1 MKLRKSLLGNEILLF
16 VIAVLAA
23 QVIGGLVTQM
33 SPLIIGGVIT
43 GFNLSEQQAS
53 LVVFAEFFMLSI
65 TAIIA
70 APLLA
75 KLRLRSVCIGAT
87 LTAIFFQLAS
97 IIANDY
103 IIVTAMR
110 CIAGVGVGLVYAAS
124 LAAIGSCAK
133 NPDRVYGYVQVTW
146 TLLSIILFTIGG
158 HLTALYDHKGIYG
171 LILLISLILLPSL
184 KFLPKEI
191 GEVERGSSEE
201 TSGLAPALLGCLT
214 LIAVFVYITATGAL
228 YTFSAPLGER
238 AGLTTTQIGYA
249 LTAQSGIGFFGALA
263 ASWFNVKYGR
273 MVPVTVFLSA
283 FSVIALVLCTNTN
296 PYIFVLFQ
304 SLSGI
309 FFYFSVPYLFGLA
322 AALDEQGRWAAAAG
336 SAYLLGFAS
345 GPGVA
350 GIAVE
355 TVGYPGLGMAC
366 ATSFA
371 TTWILFGL
379 VIKRLNA
386 SLSDTAG
393 HDTLTHN

>member
-1 MKLRKSLLGNEILLF
+1 MKRLP
-16 VIAVLAA
+16 
-23 QVIGGLVTQM
+23 GL
-33 SPLIIGGVIT
+33 
-43 GFNLSEQQAS
+43 
-53 LVVFAEFFMLSI
+53 
-65 TAIIA
+65 
-70 APLLA
+70 
-75 KLRLRSVCIGAT
+75 
-87 LTAIFFQLAS
+87 
-97 IIANDY
+97 
-103 IIVTAMR
+103 
-110 CIAGVGVGLVYAAS
+110 
-124 LAAIGSCAK
+124 
-133 NPDRVYGYVQVTW
+133 
-146 TLLSIILFTIGG
+146 
-158 HLTALYDHKGIYG
+158 
-171 LILLISLILLPSL
+171 
-184 KFLPKEI
+184 
-191 GEVERGSSEE
+191 
-201 TSGLAPALLGCLT
+201 
-214 LIAVFVYITATGAL
+214 FVYITFTSAL

-263 ASWFNVKYGR
+263 ASWFNVKHGR
-273 MVPVTVFLSA
+273 MAPVTVFLSA
-283 FSVIALVLCTNTN
+283 FSIIALVLCTNTN

-366 ATSFA
+366 AISFA

-379 VIKRLNA
+379 VIKRLNG
-386 SLSDTAG
+386 SPSDTAG

>member
-1 MKLRKSLLGNEILLF
+1 MKLRQSLLGDEILMF

-33 SPLIIGGVIT
+33 SPLILGGVIA

-53 LVVFAEFFMLSI
+53 LAVFAEFFMLSI
-65 TAIIA
+65 TAIVA
-70 APLLA
+70 APLLP
-75 KLRLRSVCIGAT
+75 KLRLRFVCIVAT
-87 LTAIFFQLAS
+87 LTAVCFQLAS

-103 IIVTAMR
+103 IIVTAIR
-110 CIAGVGVGLVYAAS
+110 CIAGIGVGLVYAAS

-146 TLLSIILFTIGG
+146 TLLSIALFTIGG
-158 HLTALYDHKGIYG
+158 HVTALYDHKGIYG
-171 LILLISLILLPSL
+171 LILLISLTLLPCL
-184 KFLPKEI
+184 KFLPEEI
-191 GEVERGSSEE
+191 GEVERAPSKH
-201 TSGLAPALLGCLT
+201 TSGLAPASLGCLT
-214 LIAVFVYITATGAL
+214 LIAVFIYITATGAL

-249 LTAQSGIGFFGALA
+249 LTAQSGIGFMGALA
-263 ASWFNVKYGR
+263 ASWFNVKHGR
-273 MVPVTVFLSA
+273 MLPITVFLSA
-283 FSVIALVLCTNTN
+283 FIVIALVLCTNTN

-304 SLSGI
+304 SFSGI

-345 GPGVA
+345 GPGIA

-355 TVGYPGLGMAC
+355 TVGYPGLGMVC

-371 TTWILFGL
+371 TTWVLFGL
-379 VIKRLNA
+379 VIKRLKT
-386 SLSDTAG
+386 SSSDTAG
-393 HDTLTHN
+393 HDTLTHG